1 MEVKAV
7 CLETSWMIGG
17 CVRGR
22 LRDVVDMLM
31 LGPYGQDGRKR

>member
-7 CLETSWMIGG
+7 CLETSLIIGG

-22 LRDVVDMLM
+22 LRDVVDMLK
-31 LGPYGQDGRKR
+31 LGQ